1 MADKYTDLDV
11 MELEAEMI
19 DTLSKMKSIVDEYVD
34 TYPYLSLTP
43 ENSDALVA
51 YYQGLLSISLGT
63 RSIAD
68 AFQAVCACKN
78 IKV

>member
-1 MADKYTDLDV
+1 MAHQYTDLDL
-11 MELEAEMI
+11 MHLEAEMI
-19 DTLSKMKSIVDEYVD
+19 DTLSKMKDIVDTYVD
-34 TYPYLSLTP
+34 TYPYLSLLP

-63 RSIAD
+63 KSIAD

>member
-1 MADKYTDLDV
+1 MAQQYTDLDV
-11 MELEAEMI
+11 MQLEAEMI

-51 YYQGLLSISLGT
+51 YYQGLLSISMGT
-63 RSIAD
+63 QSLAK
-68 AFQAVCACKN
+68 AFKAVCGCKN
-78 IKV
+78 IKI

>member
-1 MADKYTDLDV
+1 MTDKYTDLDV
-11 MELEAEMI
+11 MQLEAEMI

-43 ENSDALVA
+43 ENTEVLQS
-51 YYQGLLSISLGT
+51 YYKGLLSISLGT
-63 RSIAD
+63 KSIAD
-68 AFQAVCACKN
+68 AFKAVCACKN